1 MSQSNLFE
9 QARGAGNL
17 VALAESLTELRQRGR
32 YWEGPCPFCGGTD
45 RFQIKRTDDGDLWI
59 CRQCGDGKY
68 QDITAFVARQQGVT
82 MGQAARSLVGD
93 AVAPAGTDVRQ
104 ARPPAPA
111 LQPPDEEWRFHAWQ
125 GAMTAAQLLQAGYNY
140 MDSGEDGPHIRAAR
154 KLYARGI
161 LSPDATRYM
170 LGVQPKRSQRGPV
183 TMPIGITIP
192 HVVYSGSNPE
202 LWAVKVRTN
211 YDEQGKKYKSFS
223 GGTGGVLFNSRAAE
237 RVPVAF
243 VVEGEFDAILL
254 QGAIDAAGIDAAAVT
269 LGSASANVNPASW
282 THKLGHLWQLVINYD
297 DDEAGQKGQEKWLSA
312 YPYAQPARQ
321 PIGDVTDFWRAHGQR
336 GLVDWLRGELA

>member
-1 MSQSNLFE
+1 MNLFE
-9 QARGAGNL
+9 QARDAGDM
-17 VALAESLTELRQRGR
+17 VALAESLTELRQHGR

-68 QDITAFVARQQGVT
+68 QDITAFVARQEGMT
-82 MGQAARSLVGD
+82 MGQAARLLVGE
-93 AVAPAGTDVRQ
+93 AVIPAGIGTRQ

-125 GAMTAAQLLQAGYNY
+125 GAMTAAKLLQAGYNY
-140 MDSGEDGPHIRAAR
+140 MDSGEDQPHIRAAR
-154 KLYARGI
+154 WLYERGI
-161 LSPDATRYM
+161 LSPDATRHM
-170 LGVQPKRSQRGPV
+170 LGFQPEQSKRGPV
-183 TMPIGITIP
+183 LMPAGITIP
-192 HVVYSGSNPE
+192 HVVYEGDRPV
-202 LWAVKVRTN
+202 LWGAKVRTRSN
-211 YDEQGKKYKSFS
+211 KPGNKYRSYKGSAA
-223 GGTGGVLFNSRAAE
+223 GALFNSRAAAN
-237 RVPVAF
+237 VPVAF

-254 QGAIDAAGIDAAAVT
+254 QGTIDAAGVDAAAVT
-269 LGSASANVNPASW
+269 LGSAGASVNPASW

-297 DDEAGQKGQEKWLSA
+297 DDEAGRKGQEKWLSA
-312 YPYAQPARQ
+312 YPYARQARQ